1 MIRKK
6 GSYVIEYD
14 GKSMV
19 SAFAKEDMSDEVF
32 QRLRKQYYTQPNI
45 NDVINE
51 FKGLKN
57 GGVKNSAITK
67 FYVKDL
73 IAKTKIWYNKWCIED
88 VFKCKDLCSHFYYK
102 FHDNKDRNVK
112 IYPLDKDDI
121 TNLETAFR
129 LGGKGIASKPANFP
143 IKTVKEIL
151 KHYNVNNIWYDP
163 SCGWGGRL
171 CGALASEVTYLGTD
185 PNYILVDRLKR
196 MARDYNKVNNT
207 NIKVDIR
214 DCGSEE
220 FQQDWVN
227 KVGLCFT
234 SPPYFYLEDYKIGK
248 QSYTEGTTYEDW
260 LFKFLKP
267 TMENCYKYLID
278 GGYYAININNFKDF
292 NLVEDT
298 YNLAL
303 SVGFEFVENRLL
315 KNIKRV
321 NSAKRFNDNDEKIMI
336 FKKKGS

>member
-19 SAFAKEDMSDEVF
+19 SAFAREGMSDEVF

-45 NDVINE
+45 NDVVNE

-73 IAKTKIWYNKWCIED
+73 MAKTKIWYNKWCIED

-102 FHDNKDRNVK
+102 FHDNEDRNIK

-163 SCGWGGRL
+163 SCGWGG
-171 CGALASEVTYLGTD
+171 G
-185 PNYILVDRLKR
+185 
-196 MARDYNKVNNT
+196 
-207 NIKVDIR
+207 
-214 DCGSEE
+214 DCAE
-220 FQQDWVN
+220 
-227 KVGLCFT
+227 L
-234 SPPYFYLEDYKIGK
+234 
-248 QSYTEGTTYEDW
+248 
-260 LFKFLKP
+260 
-267 TMENCYKYLID
+267 
-278 GGYYAININNFKDF
+278 
-292 NLVEDT
+292 
-298 YNLAL
+298 
-303 SVGFEFVENRLL
+303 
-315 KNIKRV
+315 
-321 NSAKRFNDNDEKIMI
+321 
-336 FKKKGS
+336 